1 MNLSEIGE
9 QKSMNKFGRSFTLAA
24 ALLLAASSLSACGS
38 SAAGNGGSSVEAADA
53 ADTQGTPESTEAV
66 TSAEASSEEKT
77 GEHEPLT
84 ICAPSRSVK
93 DFIDVV
99 HKTYPEI
106 VFDVDAYAGPNG
118 TAYMTDQL
126 LTGNQADI
134 YSISYNLGNQYDLS
148 DKLIDLSGYSFT
160 DNYASSRLRE
170 VNEDGAI
177 YLLPSYYSC
186 IGITY
191 NKKILE
197 DNGWSLPT
205 SLDELEELA
214 PKVEA
219 AGYRLALNEIGL
231 PGYGFQY
238 FCNILD
244 TGYLSTLDGR
254 KWQTDFLSGKTTLQD
269 NPGMMKDVQLLQ
281 RWRDIGMLN
290 GEMQGVDDGTVADE
304 MAKGNTLFL
313 LGTTNNIEE
322 RGGNEGDYGLMPYLS
337 EDGSQNVYIL
347 NVSRYMGLSKKLEEP
362 GNEQKLEDALHVMEV
377 LSTQEGCEALNSS
390 FVMTNLSPLKDAPVA
405 GGNYYS
411 DVLED
416 INAGYTAPFIY
427 SGWDNA
433 IVPYGNEMISFI
445 TGDATLDDVVQCIDE
460 NQHVITD
467 KGESFTTVT
476 DTISQ
481 DGCAKIVGIAFTE
494 ATGADLALVSVGG
507 MDPENGGTN
516 GEGVNGKLFAKP
528 VTEQEI
534 SAFVP
539 TGWNGTIH
547 TLTLTGKRIREL
559 AETGYDRKDRGYY
572 FPYHLIKKDSVELSD
587 DATYTVVFCGATEAV
602 REEGNEQD
610 TGILGIKAV
619 EDYLSK
625 FDTLTEADID
635 WN

>member
-1 MNLSEIGE
+1 
-9 QKSMNKFGRSFTLAA
+9 MNKFGRSFTLAA
-24 ALLLAASSLSACGS
+24 AVLLAASSLTACGGSTADSNGSASTTVDTAGEQGTLESTEVATSEENS
-38 SAAGNGGSSVEAADA
+38 SAA
-53 ADTQGTPESTEAV
+53 Q
-66 TSAEASSEEKT
+66 T

-84 ICAPSRSVK
+84 ICAPSRNIK

-106 VFDVDAYAGPNG
+106 VFDVDAYTGPNG
-118 TAYMTDQL
+118 TAYMKDQL
-126 LTGNQADI
+126 LANEQADI
-134 YSISYNLGNQYDLS
+134 YSISYYLGSQYDLS

-160 DNYASSRLRE
+160 DNYVSSRLRE
-170 VNEDGAI
+170 VSEDGAI

-186 IGITY
+186 LGITY

-205 SLDELEELA
+205 SLEELEELA

-244 TGYLSTLDGR
+244 TGYLSTMDGR
-254 KWQTDFLSGKTTLQD
+254 KWQTDFLNGETTLAD
-269 NPGMMKDVQLLQ
+269 NPEMMKDVQLLQ

-290 GEMQGVDDGTVADE
+290 GEMQGVEDGTVADE

-377 LSTQEGCEALNSS
+377 LSTQEGCEALNSGL
-390 FVMTNLSPLKDAPVA
+390 VMTNLSPLKDAPISEA
-405 GGNYYS
+405 NYYS
-411 DVLED
+411 DVIED
-416 INAGYTAPFIY
+416 LNAGYTAPFIY
-427 SGWDNA
+427 SGWDNL
-433 IVPYGNEMISFI
+433 IVPFGDEMISFI
-445 TGDATLDDVVQCIDE
+445 AGETALDDVVQSMDD
-460 NQHVITD
+460 NQHLIAD
-467 KGESFTTVT
+467 QEEAFTTVT

-507 MDPENGGTN
+507 MDPESGGTN
-516 GEGVNGKLFAKP
+516 GEGVNGKLFAMP
-528 VTEQEI
+528 VTDQEI

-559 AETGYDRKDRGYY
+559 AEAGYDRKDRGYY
-572 FPYHLIKKDSVELSD
+572 FPYHLIKKDDVELSD
-587 DATYTVVFCGATEAV
+587 DATYNVVICGATESV
-602 REEGNEQD
+602 REEGDEQD
-610 TGILGIKAV
+610 TGILGITAV
-619 EDYLSK
+619 EDYLKK